1 MLVVVV
7 SVDSRLVMPAC
18 FTRLCV
24 HGVQTALHVAHIDH
38 AVGDSRRGVNRV
50 GCRKRPALDAGLSI
64 EGVETA
70 VVAAKINETASNR
83 GRRAHFPVGWVA
95 PHLAAGLDVDGV
107 EGTVVAA
114 EVCPAAGHRGRREHS
129 IAGIEFPEY
138 GRLLLDALCF
148 VHTEVC
154 RPAAEHGDL
163 LHDTRCGR
171 VGRGVGGAGA
181 ESCEGNEG
189 AGGGR
194 SHRYSSPRG
203 RGWMMP
209 MMLDGRLR
217 RRYR

>member
-70 VVAAKINETASNR
+70 VVAAKINETASN
-83 GRRAHFPVGWVA
+83 
-95 PHLAAGLDVDGV
+95 
-107 EGTVVAA
+107 
-114 EVCPAAGHRGRREHS
+114 RGRREHS